1 MKSLI
6 KQISFI
12 AIYLFVSQI
21 AFGQQVY
28 LNQNQLPYTIPV
40 FEQASSGENIEYQWL
55 ENDKRIKGANSTT
68 YTIPKGKEI
77 GTYTYINQV
86 RCYDCTDW
94 LSSNPYTVNIT
105 GTSTLKS
112 ASIPIDNISASFS
125 PQNELY
131 GYLDKLISVI
141 DNAQQSLVISLYS
154 FDDYDVYL
162 ALKRATDKGVQ
173 IMMLYEGALE
183 DHKQNDSTV
192 SHKIEELGIDVK
204 YVNKTNH
211 HKILIA
217 DNNYLVT
224 SSGNWNNEA
233 NWVYDE
239 NTLWITDEELVL
251 RYRAEF
257 EYLWN
262 NSREFG
268 TSHTWPTTDPDSLL
282 SLIVDNPDVEA
293 VFTSSNYRTYISGTY
308 GPTFAKI
315 SGNQNVADRIVEL
328 IEQSQT
334 SIKIAANHLRSR
346 PISEALIAKKAENP
360 NIDIQVYLDG
370 QEYITESYND
380 YQKTERDSCLADAT
394 TEGQISD
401 CLEKNFYYSYELILA
416 GIDVRFKLY
425 SYSWHQNTAA
435 LMHDK
440 YAVFDDSI
448 VATGSYNYS
457 YNAETNSME
466 NVVIFNR
473 NASNSS
479 VDAYLDNYSEIWETG
494 RTEGFYNDIVNHI
507 NSDSR
512 YIPVL
517 FPSISLDHSEATS
530 LKGQIQSACPTVFD
544 EYFKD
549 NKQYFST
556 FLRDVS
562 LTYDDYDRLATAGDS
577 RNNEFGINYSYN
589 YYNQITGVSFQ
600 GNDSLQFEESYGY
613 DGSGI
618 LTSLNSPLFNLS
630 LTYTDDELSTLN
642 AGQGAHSWTSTD
654 NGSGITTTYSMPGL
668 QDYLTVQ
675 WNDKGLPTSLTDAG
689 SRTIEWE
696 YDDND
701 VMSSITTSARN
712 IQFTVDSLEPKYDV
726 ITSDGEG
733 ISIEQSDINSLNI
746 STTGTVASTI
756 EYQTEEQTDKNIL
769 LSLDIT
775 SDNISSGSGRTAS
788 TEYLLDPYGR
798 VISSGDLS
806 IAREPYTGNII
817 SITNDGVTETRS
829 YNDWELL
836 TEQTVI
842 SEGDL
847 YFKATYQYDALQRI
861 TQSTEIILEDTVVI
875 NYTYNDAGQL
885 QAVYK
890 NGVQT
895 ESYSYDSYG
904 NRQIANKEGFE
915 YSYTTNTNN
924 CLETYTWEQ
933 SGNTRLVDFEYNNS
947 GQLLGTENKTVYNGY
962 PQTTSSRDY
971 NYDVFGNLNSV
982 TWASQSQDYIYDG
995 YDRQIATYQNGS
1007 VKRKLIYG
1015 LGSTPIAELN
1025 ENDRIINTFV
1035 YADSHTPVLMRKG
1048 NTDYYIVSDIRG
1060 SVRMVVKA
1068 TTGAIR
1074 QQLEYDAF
1082 GKVLSDD
1089 NPGYTPFGY
1098 AGGLYDYRTELIR
1111 FGARDYYP
1119 EIGRWTGED
1128 PIGFLSGDINFY
1140 AYCTNDPVNFID
1152 LSGFSTTSNSNLAV
1166 VIGERMTRV
1175 NKAAED
1181 LRNQGYNVKTYIPRN
1196 FRSSRNNLNPLDV
1209 KANRS
1214 WISYWTQKRGAKV
1227 FDIGIDKSQ
1236 PKERSPFYN
1245 VEYRSIYVNWK
1256 YNNVVKLEGY

>member
-12 AIYLFVSQI
+12 AIYLFVAQF
-21 AFGQQVY
+21 AFGQQVNF
-28 LNQNQLPYTIPV
+28 NQNQLPYTIPV
-40 FEQASSGENIEYQWL
+40 VEQPSSGDNIEYQWL
-55 ENDKRIKGANSTT
+55 ENDKRIKGANSAT
-68 YTIPKGKEI
+68 YTIPIGKDI

-86 RCYDCTDW
+86 RCFGCTDW
-94 LSSNPYTVNIT
+94 LSSNPFTVNIT

-112 ASIPIDNISASFS
+112 ASIPTDNISATFS

-131 GYLDKLISVI
+131 GYLDKLIAII
-141 DNAQQSLVISLYS
+141 DNTQQSLDISLYS

-173 IMMLYEGALE
+173 IRMLYEGALK
-183 DHKQNDSTV
+183 DHKENDSTV

-211 HKILIA
+211 HKFLIA

-239 NTLWITDEELVL
+239 NTLWITNEELVL

-380 YQKTERDSCLADAT
+380 YQKAERDSCLADAT

-425 SYSWHQNTAA
+425 AYSWHQNTAA

-466 NVVIFNR
+466 NEVIFNR

-479 VDAYLDNYSEIWETG
+479 VDAYLDNFSEIWETG

-517 FPSISLDHSEATS
+517 FPSISLDHSEVTS
-530 LKGQIQSACPTVFD
+530 LKGQIQSASPTVFD

-562 LTYDDYDRLATAGDS
+562 LTYDDYDRLATAEDS

-589 YYNQITGVSFQ
+589 YYSQITGVSFQ
-600 GNDSLQFEESYGY
+600 GNDSLGFTESYDY
-613 DGSGI
+613 NSSGN

-630 LTYTDDELSTLN
+630 LTYTDDELSALD
-642 AGQGAHSWTSTD
+642 AGQGAHSWTSTA
-654 NGSGITTTYSMPGL
+654 NGSGITSQYSIPGL

-675 WNDKGLPTSLTDAG
+675 WNDKGLPTSVSDAD
-689 SRTIEWE
+689 SRTIGWA

-701 VMSSITTSARN
+701 VMSSITTSTRN
-712 IQFTVDSLEPKYDV
+712 VQFTVDSLEPNYD
-726 ITSDGEG
+726 IATSDGEG
-733 ISIEQSDINSLNI
+733 IAIEQNDINSLNI

-756 EYQTEEQTDKNIL
+756 EYQTEEQPDKNIVL
-769 LSLDIT
+769 TIYIT
-775 SDNISSGSGRTAS
+775 SDNISSGSGRTANV
-788 TEYLLDPYGR
+788 EYLLDPYGR

-806 IAREPYTGNII
+806 ITREPYTGNII
-817 SITNDGVTETRS
+817 SISNDDVTETRS

-836 TEQTVI
+836 TEQTI
-842 SEGDL
+842 KSEGDL
-847 YFKATYQYDALQRI
+847 YFKATYQYDAFQRI

-875 NYTYNDAGQL
+875 NYTYSDAGQL

-904 NRQIANKEGFE
+904 NRQIVNKDGFE
-915 YSYTTNTNN
+915 YSYSTNTNN
-924 CLETYTWEQ
+924 RLETYTWEQ

-971 NYDVFGNLNSV
+971 NYDIFGNLNSV

-1089 NPGYTPFGY
+1089 NPGYSPFGY

-1152 LSGFSTTSNSNLAV
+1152 PSGFSTTSNSNLAV
-1166 VIGERMTRV
+1166 VIGENMDRV

-1181 LRNQGYNVKTYIPRN
+1181 LRNQGYNVKTYLPRN
-1196 FRSSRNNLNPLDV
+1196 FRSKFPNVNPLDV

-1214 WISYWTQKRGAKV
+1214 WISYWTQNRGAKV
-1227 FDIGIDKSQ
+1227 FDIGKDAGRSV
-1236 PKERSPFYN
+1236 RSPFYG
-1245 VEYRSIYVNWK
+1245 VEHRSIYTNWK
-1256 YNNVVKLEGY
+1256 YKNVVKLPGY